1 MIPTQFF
8 RSRFSQ
14 AGARR
19 WSTALIRAKFVKKS
33 RSRARDA
40 GIRSA
45 SRHKGGALFR
55 YGALSFFLITC
66 RAQNLSVGFIAGAP
80 LTNAF
85 ETRNAGAPET
95 IVSYSQA
102 KDYVVGL
109 TLEYRLLGNF
119 SLEGDVL
126 YRELHLEVGLAGPNR
141 VNSVSPSPVVTW
153 ELPLM
158 AKYRFHWWKADP
170 FVEAGPA
177 FRPTSNLNANPSH
190 YGATAGF
197 GLAMRWKQ
205 FELAP
210 MVRYS
215 RWIRDRPLPEF
226 RGVES
231 GSGGIAD
238 SV

>member
-1 MIPTQFF
+1 V
-8 RSRFSQ
+8 
-14 AGARR
+14 
-19 WSTALIRAKFVKKS
+19 LIRAKFVKDS
-33 RSRARDA
+33 RSRARDT

-45 SRHKGGALFR
+45 ACPKRGTLLR

-85 ETRNAGAPET
+85 ETRIVGVPE
-95 IVSYSQA
+95 IESYSQA

-119 SLEGDVL
+119 SPEGDVL
-126 YRELHLEVGLAGPNR
+126 YRELHLEVGLAGSNR
-141 VNSVSPSPVVTW
+141 ASSVSPSPVVAW

-158 AKYRFHWWKADP
+158 AKYRLHWWKTEP

-190 YGATAGF
+190 YGVAAGI
-197 GLAMRWKQ
+197 GWRCGGSNSNSRRWCDTHDG
-205 FELAP
+205 FTIAP
-210 MVRYS
+210 S
-215 RWIRDRPLPEF
+215 RILRSRKRIRWNCC
-226 RGVES
+226 S
-231 GSGGIAD
+231 A
-238 SV
+238 